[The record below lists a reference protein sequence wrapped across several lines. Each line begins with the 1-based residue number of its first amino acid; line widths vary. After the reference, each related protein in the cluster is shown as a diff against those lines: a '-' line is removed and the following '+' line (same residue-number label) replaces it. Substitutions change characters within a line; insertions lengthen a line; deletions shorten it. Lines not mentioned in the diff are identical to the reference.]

1 MTPASMG
8 IRLAKL
14 RRERGWTQ
22 EELAVRARLRRETI
36 GRLEAATKKTRR
48 PSLRT
53 LERLAKAFGLP
64 VAELLG

>member
-1 MTPASMG
+1 MSPASMG

-22 EELAVRARLRRETI
+22 EALADRARLRRETI

-53 LERLAKAFGLP
+53 LEKLAKALDVSMG
-64 VAELLG
+64 ELLG